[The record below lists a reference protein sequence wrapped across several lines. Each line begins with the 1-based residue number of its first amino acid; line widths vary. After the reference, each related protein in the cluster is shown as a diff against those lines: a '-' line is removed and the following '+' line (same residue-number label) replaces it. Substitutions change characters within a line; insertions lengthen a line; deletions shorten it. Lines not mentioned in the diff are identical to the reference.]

1 VHGTWVVID
10 NRGLRY
16 KNRHTEFKVY
26 GVTLIGGNSMQPRT
40 AKLTNWPHYIALNE
54 RTTNM
59 DTKKTLKT
67 TKIRMDRED
76 FEQIQYEMKG
86 DPLSSDQ
93 SEN

>member
-1 VHGTWVVID
+1 
-10 NRGLRY
+10 
-16 KNRHTEFKVY
+16 
-26 GVTLIGGNSMQPRT
+26 
-40 AKLTNWPHYIALNE
+40 
-54 RTTNM
+54 M